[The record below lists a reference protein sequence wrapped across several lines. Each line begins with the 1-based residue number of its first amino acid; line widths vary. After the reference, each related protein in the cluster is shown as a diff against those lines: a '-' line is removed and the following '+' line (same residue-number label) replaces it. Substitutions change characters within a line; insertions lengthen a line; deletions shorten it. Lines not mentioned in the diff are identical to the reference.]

1 VTHWLP
7 PGIQTSGLRD
17 FSLFLDRDG
26 VINRRLPDEYVR
38 NWGEFEFLPG
48 TLDAIARFAAIFAR
62 VFVVT
67 NQRGIGRGL
76 MSEADLAEIHR
87 RMLDAVHEHDGKIDR
102 IYHCPHDLDAGCDCR
117 KPAIGLALRA
127 RADFPGVDFSR
138 AIMVGDSKSDMQFAA
153 RAGMKKVWIGTLGE
167 AGDATP
173 DASFPSLGELG
184 RALPSAGG

>member
-1 VTHWLP
+1 MSSLDL
-7 PGIQTSGLRD
+7 GITRD

-38 NWGEFEFLPG
+38 HWGEFEFLPEA
-48 TLDAIARFAAIFAR
+48 LEAIARFSGLFAR
-62 VFVVT
+62 LFVVT

-87 RMLDAVHEHDGKIDR
+87 RMLDAVREHDGRIDR
-102 IYHCPHDLDAGCDCR
+102 IYHCPHDLAARCDCR
-117 KPAIGLALRA
+117 KPEIGLALRA
-127 RADFPGVDFSR
+127 RAEFPEVDFSR

-153 RAGMKKVWIGTLGE
+153 RAGMKKIWIGSLGE
-167 AGDATP
+167 AGEVKP

-184 RALPSAGG
+184 RALLAG